1 MQGRKRKIAPLT
13 ETNPVAAKIKAKI
26 TEVRAS
32 RKAAAKD
39 GGHTAVSTLH
49 RLEFDILT
57 KLADMHVEKPK
68 EEPFAGL
75 SDAEQVTALL
85 ELVMSLPPDVQT
97 AVRDALTP
105 PSVRLIGGAR

>member
-13 ETNPVAAKIKAKI
+13 ETNPVAAKIRAKI

-68 EEPFAGL
+68 EDPFSGL
-75 SDAEQVTALL
+75 TDAEQGQMLA
-85 ELVMSLPPDVQT
+85 ELILSLPPDVQST
-97 AVRDALTP
+97 VRDALAP
-105 PSVRLIGGAR
+105 PGVRLLRG